1 MGLACVCL
9 RNLVVGLTDLKIPLF
24 FPFVLS
30 FEICVRIV
38 DVQVLVEEK
47 NLSQTTKKPSNFYR
61 YDNDINL
68 FILEQKLHCLMFFR
82 EMLARL

>member
-1 MGLACVCL
+1 MQKMGLACVCL

-24 FPFVLS
+24 SPFVLS

-47 NLSQTTKKPSNFYR
+47 ICHKQ
-61 YDNDINL
+61 
-68 FILEQKLHCLMFFR
+68 QKNPAIFTVMTMTSIYLY
-82 EMLARL
+82 